1 MKFRLDMKLQ
11 KDEHRMIDNKFPI
24 TEDDVI
30 KAQSLWAENII
41 NIGKLYIKKG
51 NYKEYARNF
60 VNKFYAYGTSK
71 VLFKPTLAS
80 SKQFRNTFEDA
91 LSYFIGGEV
100 IEDDGFALNCWDE
113 IYYGERNIIIM
124 EKHALAMGN
133 YYFKSSKQ
141 NVIKVEFT
149 FGYLKDVM
157 GNLLINLHHSS
168 LPYIKK

>member
-1 MKFRLDMKLQ
+1 M
-11 KDEHRMIDNKFPI
+11 
-24 TEDDVI
+24 
-30 KAQSLWAENII
+30 
-41 NIGKLYIKKG
+41 
-51 NYKEYARNF
+51 
-60 VNKFYAYGTSK
+60 
-71 VLFKPTLAS
+71 
-80 SKQFRNTFEDA
+80 
-91 LSYFIGGEV
+91 SYFIGGEV

-113 IYYGERNIIIM
+113 IYYGERNILIM